1 MAQVEAL
8 FIDSAGV
15 LVDANEALPRIWRR
29 RIGEFCVPRL
39 GGTLERWAEAN
50 RIAFQRYFDRY
61 REASRVA
68 AGLGA
73 RSFYRWADGL
83 WMAEMCERVG
93 VAAPADAIAFADE
106 CIRYVATGSGE
117 AAYPDAAAG
126 VRALAERVPRLFTA
140 TSQDARQI
148 DGYLRA
154 LGLRELFEKTY
165 GGDLVDRFKVNA
177 AFFAAIMADA
187 GVRPMRAAIVDD
199 SPKYLGWA
207 REAGMKTFL
216 LGRRAEDPDGHEP
229 VPSLAYLAQR
239 LA

>member
-1 MAQVEAL
+1 MPRIEAL

-15 LVDANEALPRIWRR
+15 LLDASDALPRIWRR

-50 RIAFQRYFDRY
+50 TVVFKRYIDRY
-61 REASRVA
+61 RDASRV
-68 AGLGA
+68 GKGRGA
-73 RSFYRWADGL
+73 RAFYPWADGL
-83 WMAEMCERVG
+83 WMAEMCECVG
-93 VAAPADAIAFADE
+93 VAVPADAIAFADE
-106 CIRYVATGSGE
+106 CIRYVASGSGE

-140 TSQDARQI
+140 TSQDARSI

-154 LGLRELFEKTY
+154 LGLRDLFEKTY

-177 AFFAAIMADA
+177 AFFGAIMTDA
-187 GVRPMRAAIVDD
+187 GVRPGRAAIVDD

-207 REAGMKTFL
+207 REAGMKTYL
-216 LGRRAEDPDGHEP
+216 LDRRGEPPDGHEP
-229 VPSLAYLAQR
+229 VASLAHLAQR
-239 LA
+239 LR